1 MVLFIQPQMEG
12 MLMKFA
18 LKIFGITF
26 FLSLSVQAQS
36 ARDSVG
42 VFHRSDKVVVLVT
55 ERYGNGRL
63 ENFMNAVADG
73 DTLFLKNTDESIHI
87 RCGKSAKESSCTFR
101 FHPSESVHIGDRN
114 VQGILPLKTRA
125 HSEVIFE
132 SSMGDKFILKVTEQG
147 LQFWAGKKG
156 SLEEYE

>member
-1 MVLFIQPQMEG
+1 
-12 MLMKFA
+12 MKFA
-18 LKIFGITF
+18 LKLFGITF
-26 FLSLSVQAQS
+26 FLSLSVQAQN

-55 ERYGNGRL
+55 ERSGNGRL

-73 DTLFLKNTDESIHI
+73 DTLFLKNADESIHI
-87 RCGKSAKESSCTFR
+87 RCGKSIKESSCTFR
-101 FHPSESVHIGDRN
+101 FHPSEFVQIGDRN
-114 VQGILPLKTRA
+114 VQGILPLKTRGSA
-125 HSEVIFE
+125 DVIFE

-156 SLEEYE
+156 SLEE